1 MNALRLRGLLKDMP
15 ALLKANV
22 NNNLLGTHTK
32 EVAVAMVN
40 GVSQVMNTSVAIAT
54 TGIAGPT
61 GGTEEKP
68 VGTIW
73 IAVKINDH
81 ISVKQYKLRGTR
93 IEFMLRAFN
102 TAFVQFKNLV
112 QHSK

>member
-1 MNALRLRGLLKDMP
+1 
-15 ALLKANV
+15 
-22 NNNLLGTHTK
+22 
-32 EVAVAMVN
+32 MVN

-102 TAFVQFKNLV
+102 TAFVQFKNLL